1 MGPTLFPNLKQVF
14 SCGEKQVTKMQKYKN
29 TNLEE
34 CPPME
39 LMVVGVSK
47 VPSAS
52 LQNRKCVPRKNEEL
66 TFREDFRKLEKKKL
80 FVKVFIMKKEVS
92 PWFAVLKEVPVE
104 VTVPSNTEYEIR
116 VLI

>member
-1 MGPTLFPNLKQVF
+1 MRPTLFPNLKQAF
-14 SCGEKQVTKMQKYKN
+14 SFGEKQVTKIQKCKLQKYKN

-34 CPPME
+34 CSPME

-66 TFREDFRKLEKKKL
+66 TFKEKN
-80 FVKVFIMKKEVS
+80 IC
-92 PWFAVLKEVPVE
+92 
-104 VTVPSNTEYEIR
+104 
-116 VLI
+116 

>member
-1 MGPTLFPNLKQVF
+1 
-14 SCGEKQVTKMQKYKN
+14 MQKYKKYKN

-34 CPPME
+34 CSPME

-66 TFREDFRKLEKKKL
+66 TFKEDFRK
-80 FVKVFIMKKEVS
+80 I
-92 PWFAVLKEVPVE
+92 
-104 VTVPSNTEYEIR
+104 
-116 VLI
+116 